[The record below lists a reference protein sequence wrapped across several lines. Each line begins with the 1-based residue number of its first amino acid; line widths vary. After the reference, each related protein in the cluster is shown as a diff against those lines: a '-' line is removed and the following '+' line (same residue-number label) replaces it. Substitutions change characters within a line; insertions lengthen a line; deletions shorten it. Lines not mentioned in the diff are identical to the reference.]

1 MYLIN
6 MTGQEILKKFNRDK
20 KSLDNYRDS
29 VYDTYS
35 YSINKSLKDNK
46 IWSKLLKVVINH
58 TTYNLLI
65 VIHKK
70 DKNYYYSEYSIYTTV
85 YENGRK
91 LVLAF
96 GEDGCNPML
105 ITPHCIKRF
114 NERYLRG
121 RYTDYDFL
129 VNRFIK
135 SLRKFPVVI
144 MDDEDFA
151 KGQGI
156 GGNGTVFG
164 EITDGITKLKTFI
177 TNDMVREDQKLVEF
191 ICKAKRSCLY

>member
-1 MYLIN
+1 

-58 TTYNLLI
+58 TTYNLRI

-114 NERYLRG
+114 DERYLKD

-144 MDDEDFA
+144 IDDEAFA
-151 KGQGI
+151 RG
-156 GGNGTVFG
+156 
-164 EITDGITKLKTFI
+164 
-177 TNDMVREDQKLVEF
+177 
-191 ICKAKRSCLY
+191 